1 MTAPQQGRPPR
12 STQVILKQSK
22 FPAFLA
28 VFYLAL
34 LIVPWALTCTISRR
48 PSFIVQLYRW
58 DTRYYVQRGWL
69 IAINVLNSLAIV
81 LALPI
86 LSALLARAAVV
97 FSQRRKPGQTLSARQ
112 LFALAD
118 RGWYSWAKV
127 KSSWSTSALLRF
139 GFGLL
144 FMAIALPVV
153 RSALVAYD
161 KLRVLANTPAR
172 YDGFH
177 SVVLGSNP
185 SPIVLKTSFS
195 GQPTVIK
202 ETRKNLQTT
211 TGGVEVNLWPVCND
225 NTTTKGTCGFKYGPY
240 DMQQSLLSNF
250 WEEDLYYTNWK
261 YETNGSAL
269 MHASTMKAGSSTGSY
284 QDNDLG
290 DYTLGLKTGAKCEAV
305 SVEEVEAQCL
315 RSTGTEDLHPAAL
328 GWSTHLEVP
337 GEVSLD
343 ICLPALEGNPW
354 EAADASPWKPFNF
367 TEHIY
372 FNLKDNSTYNSWGCS
387 SSSPDCGYIGSWDGL
402 HIHCQADTTM
412 SYFEIG
418 SDRTNGKPTRFLEE
432 MPAGF
437 DVPRDD
443 SFYSDRDYDYDMYGE
458 YMGYEG
464 PLKTATMA
472 MFGNDSW
479 LGSLSLAFDADTA
492 NETAAAALT
501 MVCQMRPLGNRGD
514 IFSLGAIDCDWS
526 EYQSYFGYSDRRS
539 YLFGNAVRE
548 FFGAFNSPRLGRAML
563 NTATFFA
570 NNALLSQM
578 SSGSA
583 YNVNDYKY
591 STGETDEW
599 MLVPVLSLGVIIA
612 VSILILLQVVGV
624 VLLLIYIYSS
634 PVWTKT
640 LDAMAMARVGAQL
653 SALDAFLVPRET
665 GTLGPA
671 VLTRRASKQ
680 LDNIDAMIGSIASPG
695 GHHDVEM
702 ATLPPPYAPRG
713 EEPVTREEQRAQHG
727 AASRA
732 TSAPENPAPSYS
744 PPADEHTTR
753 TGEEEAGAAVGR
765 GDAVQP
771 ETSHAV
777 PPERQD
783 APLPPLPAP
792 SLEALAVGGQGLIT
806 KRMWKEAGKA
816 QGTQAA
822 QQ

>member
-1 MTAPQQGRPPR
+1 MTAQQTRALR
-12 STQVILKQSK
+12 SKQVILQQSK
-22 FPAFLA
+22 FPLFLA
-28 VFYLAL
+28 LFYVSL
-34 LIVPWALTCTISRR
+34 LIIPWVFTCIIAKQ

-58 DTRYYVQRGWL
+58 DTRYYVQHGWL
-69 IAINVLNSLAIV
+69 ISINVLNSLAV
-81 LALPI
+81 ALALPV

-127 KSSWSTSALLRF
+127 KSSWTTSALLRF

-144 FMAIALPVV
+144 FMAVALPVV
-153 RSALVAYD
+153 RSALVTYD
-161 KLRVLANTPAR
+161 NLRVTANMPAR
-172 YDGFH
+172 YEGLS
-177 SVVLGSNP
+177 SVLLGSNP
-185 SPIVLKTSFS
+185 SPVVLKTSFS

-225 NTTTKGTCGFKYGPY
+225 NTTMKGTCGFKYGPY

-250 WEEDLYYTNWK
+250 WEEDVYYTGRN

-269 MHASTMKAGSSTGSY
+269 MHASTLKAGSSTGSY

-290 DYTLGLKTGAKCEAV
+290 GYALGLKTGSKCEAV
-305 SVEEVEAQCL
+305 SVEELEAQCL

-328 GWSTHLEVP
+328 GWSTHLEVQ

-343 ICLPALEGNPW
+343 ICYPALENNPW

-367 TEHIY
+367 TEHVY
-372 FNLKDNSTYNSWGCS
+372 FNLMDNSTYNGWGCS
-387 SSSPDCGYIGSWDGL
+387 GSSPDCGYLGSWDGL
-402 HIHCQADTTM
+402 HIHCQADTTL
-412 SYFEIG
+412 SYFEMG
-418 SDRTNGKPTRFLEE
+418 SDSTNGRPTRFLDE

-437 DVPRDD
+437 EVPRDD
-443 SFYSDRDYDYDMYGE
+443 SLHSDGDYDMYGE
-458 YMGYEG
+458 YTGYEG

-479 LGSLSLAFDADTA
+479 LGSLSLAFDEATT

-501 MVCQMRPLGNRGD
+501 MLCQMRPLGNRGD
-514 IFSLGAIDCDWS
+514 IFSPGATECDWS
-526 EYQSYFGYSDRRS
+526 GYQSYLGYSDRRS
-539 YLFGNAVRE
+539 YLFGTAVRD
-548 FFGAFNSPRLGRAML
+548 FFDAFDSPRLGRAML

-578 SSGSA
+578 NKGSA
-583 YNVNDYKY
+583 YSVNDYKY
-591 STGETDEW
+591 STRETDEW

-612 VSILILLQVVGV
+612 VSILIFLQVVGV
-624 VLLLIYIYSS
+624 VLLLVYIYSS

-671 VLTRRASKQ
+671 MMTRRASKQ

-695 GHHDVEM
+695 GHDDVEM

-713 EEPVTREEQRAQHG
+713 EEPATRGEQSAQHG
-727 AASRA
+727 AAAAA
-732 TSAPENPAPSYS
+732 TPAPENPVPSYL

-753 TGEEEAGAAVGR
+753 TGD
-765 GDAVQP
+765 GDARAAGGRADAAEP

-792 SLEALAVGGQGLIT
+792 SLQALAVGGQGLIT
-806 KRMWKEAGKA
+806 KRMWKESGKT
-816 QGTQAA
+816 QGTQ
-822 QQ
+822 